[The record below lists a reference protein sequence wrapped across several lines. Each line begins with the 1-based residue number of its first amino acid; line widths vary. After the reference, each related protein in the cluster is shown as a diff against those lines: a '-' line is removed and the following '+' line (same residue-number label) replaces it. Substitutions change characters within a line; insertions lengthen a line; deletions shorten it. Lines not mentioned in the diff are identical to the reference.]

1 MSAPPEPQEN
11 PLKTIHLSVVTTA
24 ALLFAGM
31 NAYSADAG
39 KDDGNRGA
47 PVHRDF
53 DTVDVQHRGYLTSDD
68 VKNDAWVRKN
78 FAKCNVKHDGRLSR
92 EEYANCHE

>member
-1 MSAPPEPQEN
+1 MKSIYLA
-11 PLKTIHLSVVTTA
+11 LGATA
-24 ALLFAGM
+24 ALLLTCA

-39 KDDGNRGA
+39 KGDANRGT

-53 DTVDVQHRGYLTSDD
+53 DTVDTQHRGYLTSDD
-68 VKNDAWVRKN
+68 VKNDDWVRKN
-78 FAKCNVKHDGRLSR
+78 FTKCNVKHDGRLSR